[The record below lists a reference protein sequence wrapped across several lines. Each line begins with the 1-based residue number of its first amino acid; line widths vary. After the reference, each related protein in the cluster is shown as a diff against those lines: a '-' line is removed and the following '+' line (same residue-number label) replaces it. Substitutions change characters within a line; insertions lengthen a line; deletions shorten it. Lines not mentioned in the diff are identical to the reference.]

1 MASFLNINIVSLNSF
16 CPLYQYALLRL
27 TIGLKSRATSHM
39 TTNQRRSFISV
50 SEASALY
57 HWFRISRR
65 LMLSANQIQKRNPIW
80 LVESRLLLTNADLLW
95 VLLLVDRVASESVFL
110 LLCLTLVTAFQ
121 RCYAIKS
128 RATFFVQSEQT
139 YCFFFQPI
147 IKKKIKAASDL
158 LYAYFPALSES
169 LSIGCLLL
177 LWFLVR

>member
-95 VLLLVDRVASESVFL
+95 VLLIVDRVASESDFL
-110 LLCLTLVTAFQ
+110 LTLVTAFQ

-139 YCFFFQPI
+139 YCFFS
-147 IKKKIKAASDL
+147 ANH
-158 LYAYFPALSES
+158 
-169 LSIGCLLL
+169 
-177 LWFLVR
+177 